1 MKEYLFLLKI
11 VFLFQLINST
21 FSQKLTIEKIG
32 GANFGH
38 VHLTSYGE
46 EYCLMDTSAFPYTD
60 EIRFYS
66 IGSNIID
73 TQEKLIS
80 MPNNVSSIIN
90 DTNEIYTT
98 QSLLYRAEKD
108 FFCLLSISPDGF
120 VDLYDFRD
128 MYSHRFP
135 INYTFGT
142 NDIVEFGNILQYNME
157 NMEDELY
164 WLFLLLDS
172 TIILNH
178 IILT

>member
-73 TQEKLIS
+73 I
-80 MPNNVSSIIN
+80 
-90 DTNEIYTT
+90 
-98 QSLLYRAEKD
+98 
-108 FFCLLSISPDGF
+108 
-120 VDLYDFRD
+120 
-128 MYSHRFP
+128 
-135 INYTFGT
+135 
-142 NDIVEFGNILQYNME
+142 
-157 NMEDELY
+157 
-164 WLFLLLDS
+164 FLP
-172 TIILNH
+172 
-178 IILT
+178 